1 MTGAAIPLSPAPSA
15 RFDRRTLA
23 WVAVLYIAQGLPYG
37 VAHKIWPVYFRAHGV
52 SLKEIGLMALLSLPW
67 SWKPL
72 WAPLV
77 DRFGS
82 RRAWI
87 VPSLGALAAFAATMP
102 LLPADSV
109 GPLLI
114 AFILFFT
121 VASATQDIAIDAWAV
136 DSASGKNLGMMNGLR
151 ASAFRVA
158 VIAAGG
164 LALFVADAAGW
175 TSAWILVAVLFAALA
190 VAALFLPE
198 PERAAAGAADRRS
211 TRALVRS
218 FLAWLLRPEMIPVVL
233 FALLFKLG
241 DQAISRMTETFWVD
255 RGRALT
261 EIALVANTI
270 GLGLTICGALLG
282 GAFLSRVGLYVGLF
296 WIGLSQLASNLVYA
310 AVAGFDLPK
319 QALWFASGFENF
331 TQGLGTA
338 ALLSF
343 LTACCRRENAA
354 TEYALL
360 SALFAFSREIAGAAS
375 GFGAERMGYA
385 GFFAFTALIAVPALC
400 LLPWLKPQIRAAEAA
415 GLVATRV
422 ATGSPA
428 DAD

>member
-1 MTGAAIPLSPAPSA
+1 M
-15 RFDRRTLA
+15 RVDRRFLG
-23 WVAVLYIAQGLPYG
+23 WVAVLYLAQGLPYG

-52 SLKEIGLMALLSLPW
+52 SLRDVGLMALLSLPW

-87 VPSLGALAAFAATMP
+87 VPNLLALASFAAVMP
-102 LLPADSV
+102 FLPADDI
-109 GPLLI
+109 GPLLVV
-114 AFILFFT
+114 FLLFFT

-136 DSASGKNLGMMNGLR
+136 DSASGRNLGMMNGLR

-164 LALFVADAAGW
+164 LALLVADRAGW
-175 TSAWILVAVLFAALA
+175 TAAWTVVALLFAALA
-190 VAALFLPE
+190 VAVPFLPE
-198 PERAAAGAADRRS
+198 PARTAAAEAERRS
-211 TRALVRS
+211 TKALVRS
-218 FLAWLLRPEMIPVVL
+218 FLAWLLRPQMIAVVL

-255 RGRALT
+255 QRRSLT
-261 EIALVANTI
+261 EIALVANTA
-270 GLGLTICGALLG
+270 GLGLTIAGALLG
-282 GAFLSRVGLYVGLF
+282 GAFLSRVGLYAGLL
-296 WIGLSQLASNLVYA
+296 WIGLSQIASNLVYA
-310 AVAGFDLPK
+310 AIAYLSPIAAAAAAGAVDPVLPK
-319 QALWFASGFENF
+319 EALWLASGFENF

-338 ALLSF
+338 ALLAF

-385 GFFAFTALIAVPALC
+385 GFFAFTALIAVPALL
-400 LLPWLKPQIRAAEAA
+400 LLPWLRTQIRAAEAS
-415 GLVATRV
+415 GLTP
-422 ATGSPA
+422 TKG
-428 DAD
+428 

>member
-1 MTGAAIPLSPAPSA
+1 MRL
-15 RFDRRTLA
+15 DRRTLT
-23 WVAVLYIAQGLPYG
+23 WVTILYLAQGLPYG

-87 VPSLGALAAFAATMP
+87 VPNLLGLGAIAVAMP
-102 LLPADSV
+102 FLPAERV
-109 GPLLI
+109 GPVLTATLL
-114 AFILFFT
+114 LFTFF
-121 VASATQDIAIDAWAV
+121 SATQDIAIDAWAV
-136 DSASGKNLGMMNGLR
+136 DSATAKNLGMMNGLR

-164 LALFVADAAGW
+164 AALFVADHLGWTAAWWLVAALFGLLAAG
-175 TSAWILVAVLFAALA
+175 S
-190 VAALFLPE
+190 LFLPE
-198 PERAAAGAADRRS
+198 PEKSAKAVIERRS

-218 FLAWLLRPEMIPVVL
+218 FLDWLLRPQMLPVVL

-255 RGRALT
+255 RGRSLT
-261 EIALVANTI
+261 EIALVANT
-270 GLGLTICGALLG
+270 LGLTLTIAGALLG
-282 GAFLSRVGLYVGLF
+282 GAFLSRVGLYAGLF
-296 WIGLSQLASNLVYA
+296 WIGLSQIASNLVYA
-310 AVAGFDLPK
+310 AVAGFDLPA
-319 QALWFASGFENF
+319 QAIWFASAFENF

-375 GFGAERMGYA
+375 GFGAERMGYG
-385 GFFAFTALIAVPALC
+385 GFFAFTALIALPALA
-400 LLPWLKPQIRAAEAA
+400 LLPWLKPQIQAAEAA
-415 GLVATRV
+415 GAAEEFEST
-422 ATGSPA
+422 
-428 DAD
+428 

>member
-1 MTGAAIPLSPAPSA
+1 
-15 RFDRRTLA
+15 
-23 WVAVLYIAQGLPYG
+23 
-37 VAHKIWPVYFRAHGV
+37 
-52 SLKEIGLMALLSLPW
+52 MALLSLPW

-77 DRFGS
+77 DRFGT

-87 VPSLGALAAFAATMP
+87 IPNLLALATFAAAMP
-102 LLPADSV
+102 FLPADNV
-109 GPLLI
+109 GPLLVI
-114 AFILFFT
+114 FLLFFT
-121 VASATQDIAIDAWAV
+121 IASATQDIAIDAWAV
-136 DSASGKNLGMMNGLR
+136 DSASGRNIGVMNGLR

-164 LALFVADAAGW
+164 LALFVADRAGW
-175 TSAWILVAVLFAALA
+175 TAAWIVVAFLFAALA
-190 VAALFLPE
+190 VSTLFLPE
-198 PERAAAGAADRRS
+198 PTRSAEGAAERRS
-211 TRALVRS
+211 TKALVKS
-218 FLAWLLRPEMIPVVL
+218 FLAWLLRPQMLPVVL

-255 RGRALT
+255 QGRSLT

-270 GLGLTICGALLG
+270 GLGLTISGALLG
-282 GAFLSRVGLYVGLF
+282 GLFLTRVGLYAGLL
-296 WIGLSQLASNLVYA
+296 WIGLSQIASNLVYA
-310 AVAGFDLPK
+310 GVDLFDLPH

-360 SALFAFSREIAGAAS
+360 SALFAFSREIAGAVS
-375 GFGAERMGYA
+375 GFGVEEMGYG

-400 LLPWLKPQIRAAEAA
+400 LLPFLRPQIRAAEET
-415 GLVATRV
+415 GLA
-422 ATGSPA
+422 SPA
-428 DAD
+428 TPKG

>member
-1 MTGAAIPLSPAPSA
+1 MRL
-15 RFDRRTLA
+15 DRKFLG
-23 WVAVLYIAQGLPYG
+23 WVTVLYLAQGLPYG

-77 DRFGS
+77 DRFGT

-87 VPSLGALAAFAATMP
+87 IPNLLALATFAAAMP
-102 LLPADSV
+102 FLPADNV
-109 GPLLI
+109 GPLLVI
-114 AFILFFT
+114 FLLFFT
-121 VASATQDIAIDAWAV
+121 IASATQDIAIDAWAV
-136 DSASGKNLGMMNGLR
+136 DSASGRNIGVMNGLR

-164 LALFVADAAGW
+164 LALFVADRAGW
-175 TSAWILVAVLFAALA
+175 TAAWIVVAFLFAALA
-190 VAALFLPE
+190 VSTLFLPE
-198 PERAAAGAADRRS
+198 PTRSAEGAAERRS
-211 TRALVRS
+211 TKALVKS
-218 FLAWLLRPEMIPVVL
+218 FLAWLLRPQMLPVVL

-255 RGRALT
+255 QGRSLT

-270 GLGLTICGALLG
+270 GLGLTISGALLG
-282 GAFLSRVGLYVGLF
+282 GLFLTRVGLYAGLL
-296 WIGLSQLASNLVYA
+296 WIGLSQIASNLVYA
-310 AVAGFDLPK
+310 GVDLFDLPH

-360 SALFAFSREIAGAAS
+360 SALFAFSREIAGAVS
-375 GFGAERMGYA
+375 GFGVEEMGYG

-400 LLPWLKPQIRAAEAA
+400 LLPFLRPQIRAAEET
-415 GLVATRV
+415 GLA
-422 ATGSPA
+422 SPA
-428 DAD
+428 TPKG

>member
-1 MTGAAIPLSPAPSA
+1 
-15 RFDRRTLA
+15 
-23 WVAVLYIAQGLPYG
+23 
-37 VAHKIWPVYFRAHGV
+37 
-52 SLKEIGLMALLSLPW
+52 MALLSLPW

-77 DRFGS
+77 DRFGAAAAPGSSPASARS
-82 RRAWI
+82 RRS
-87 VPSLGALAAFAATMP
+87 PALMP
-102 LLPADSV
+102 FLPADSV

-114 AFILFFT
+114 AFLLFFT

-136 DSASGKNLGMMNGLR
+136 DSASGRNLGMMNGLR

-164 LALFVADAAGW
+164 LALFVADRGGW
-175 TSAWILVAVLFAALA
+175 TAAWIVVAFLFAALA
-190 VAALFLPE
+190 VAAFFLRTPA
-198 PERAAAGAADRRS
+198 RAPRSAADRRS

-218 FLAWLLRPEMIPVVL
+218 FLAWLLRPRDAAGGAVRPAVQ
-233 FALLFKLG
+233 ARRPG
-241 DQAISRMTETFWVD
+241 DLAHD
-255 RGRALT
+255 RD
-261 EIALVANTI
+261 
-270 GLGLTICGALLG
+270 LLG
-282 GAFLSRVGLYVGLF
+282 RPRARAHRDRAGGEHHRARAHHRRRAARRRVP
-296 WIGLSQLASNLVYA
+296 
-310 AVAGFDLPK
+310 VAGRPLRRTLLDRPRADRLEPGLRRRRLVRPAAK
-319 QALWFASGFENF
+319 RASGSPPAFENF

-385 GFFAFTALIAVPALC
+385 GFFAFTALIALPALC
-400 LLPWLKPQIRAAEAA
+400 LLPWLSRRSSWESRRLHRPEPPSTSTELARSVRRPVRHEDRRGKEEE
-415 GLVATRV
+415 GLERQSLCVPTSWKTPLHQR
-422 ATGSPA
+422 
-428 DAD
+428 